1 MIKALVVA
9 ALLSAGAAGSSL
21 QAQEREAD
29 HWARIRGPV
38 WSSVLA
44 GAVAAAP
51 IAFSINE
58 RAPSCAP
65 CPLQGVPSFD
75 RWTIRLPVDGWSL
88 TSDALLVGLG
98 SGVIADLARRD
109 DGWRRSAAAI
119 ESAAWAFALT
129 QVTKAVVARKRPVLY
144 TDGAAAAA
152 DNLDAQ
158 RSFPSGHTSVAFAIA
173 TTYWLDAA
181 GRRTALHWIALGG
194 AAAVGGARVA
204 AAQHFP
210 SDVVAGAI
218 LGAGTALLVHEIR
231 F

>member
-1 MIKALVVA
+1 MIRSLVVA
-9 ALLSAGAAGSSL
+9 ALLAAAGGGL
-21 QAQEREAD
+21 QAQEREVD

-44 GAVAAAP
+44 GAVAATP
-51 IAFSINE
+51 IALSINDG
-58 RAPSCAP
+58 APGCAP
-65 CPLQGVPSFD
+65 CPLRGVPSFD
-75 RWTIRLPVDGWSL
+75 RWTIRPPVDAWSL
-88 TSDALLVGLG
+88 ASDALLVGLG
-98 SGVIADLARRD
+98 GGVVADLARGH

-144 TDGAAAAA
+144 TEGAAAAA
-152 DNLDAQ
+152 GNVDAQ

-173 TTYWLDAA
+173 TTYWLDGA
-181 GRRTALHWIALGG
+181 GRRTALHWLALGG
-194 AAAVGGARVA
+194 AAAIGGARVA

-210 SDVVAGAI
+210 SDVFAGAF